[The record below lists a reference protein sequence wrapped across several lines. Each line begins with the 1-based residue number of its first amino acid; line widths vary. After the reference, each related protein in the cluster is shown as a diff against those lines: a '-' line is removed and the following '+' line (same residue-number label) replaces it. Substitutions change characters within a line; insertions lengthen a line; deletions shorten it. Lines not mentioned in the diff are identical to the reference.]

1 MMGIPTV
8 AMFGS
13 TEPDRTRPLGAGH
26 RVVRHKVECSPCF
39 LRECPR
45 DYRCMTGI
53 DAETVAREAIEMLT
67 GK

>member
-1 MMGIPTV
+1 LKWATITLGNFFGIMHLAAMLGIPTV

-13 TEPDRTRPLGAGH
+13 TEPDWTRD
-26 RVVRHKVECSPCF
+26 F
-39 LRECPR
+39 
-45 DYRCMTGI
+45 RCMTGI